1 MEPADVD
8 LLYSWENASEDW
20 WMGATL
26 SPISR
31 EAMTQFVTGNHDIYK
46 DRQLRWMLDASL
58 DATWTTVGAV
68 DMYDFEPRQG
78 RAGVA
83 VHIDQGHRR
92 QGHALRGL
100 QLLARYAPINTWDS
114 GNCMRKFLRPTG
126 LSLLFGLA
134 QFQESG
140 RRTAWIRSAN
150 GDMEDVVTLQRFFN
164 PTGA

>member
-8 LLYSWENASEDW
+8 LLYCWENASEDW

-31 EAMTQFVTGNHDIYK
+31 EAMTQFVAGNHDIYR
-46 DRQLRWMLDASL
+46 DRQLRWMLDASA

-68 DMYDFEPRQG
+68 DMYDFEPRHG

-83 VHIDQGHRR
+83 VHIDQRHRR
-92 QGHALRGL
+92 LGHALRGL
-100 QLLARYAPINTWDS
+100 QLLARYADQH
-114 GNCMRKFLRPTG
+114 LG
-126 LSLLFGLA
+126 LQQLFAEVPASNRASLALFGQA
-134 QFQESG
+134 QFQETG

-150 GDMEDVVTLQRFFN
+150 GDWEDVVTLQRFFN
-164 PTGA
+164 PIGA